1 LYPPPIPN
9 NYGLAIGILHS
20 IVKKSSRRQL
30 EIVNEMFNEQLE
42 SGIIE
47 RVLDAVPGDRTH
59 YLPYHFVIKEG
70 KSTPLRIVYNGSA
83 KRKKTDL
90 SLNDCMYKGVNLLPN
105 MLSVLLRFHLYRV
118 AIIADIDKVFH
129 QIQLHESERNFLRF
143 LWTDPERQNQLITY
157 RFKRIPFGIISSPF
171 LLAAIIRYLFK
182 RFKNVFRLNGNNEIE
197 VLVDIYV
204 DNLIKS
210 VDSVEMAQR
219 LFQNAIAVFQQA
231 GMNIRA

>member
-1 LYPPPIPN
+1 
-9 NYGLAIGILHS
+9 
-20 IVKKSSRRQL
+20 
-30 EIVNEMFNEQLE
+30 
-42 SGIIE
+42 
-47 RVLDAVPGDRTH
+47 
-59 YLPYHFVIKEG
+59 
-70 KSTPLRIVYNGSA
+70 
-83 KRKKTDL
+83 
-90 SLNDCMYKGVNLLPN
+90 MYKGVNLLPN
-105 MLSVLLRFHLYRV
+105 MLSVLLRLCLYRV
-118 AIIADIDKVFH
+118 AVIADIEKAFH
-129 QIQLHESERNFLRF
+129 QIQLHESERDFLRF